1 MSESVPADP
10 STPGSNSTSTPG
22 SNLTSTPGSNL
33 TSTPGSNLTREVN
46 RLLNRLRSWSPA
58 AWDVTAAAGGT
69 RAQRTA
75 ALAQDLARLGRE
87 AGSGAPAGLRPPPL
101 APHGLPDQIT
111 LLAEEL
117 LDLLGRGELAPAR
130 QAALLAEAH
139 EVVTAARLDLEGPG
153 FGFAT
158 TPLH

>member
-1 MSESVPADP
+1 MSESVP
-10 STPGSNSTSTPG
+10 G
-22 SNLTSTPGSNL
+22 
-33 TSTPGSNLTREVN
+33 LTREVN

-58 AWDVTAAAGGT
+58 AWGVAAAAGGT
-69 RAQRTA
+69 RAQRAA
-75 ALAQDLARLGRE
+75 ALAQDLARLGRA
-87 AGSGAPAGLRPPPL
+87 AGSGAPTGMPPPL

-117 LDLLGRGELAPAR
+117 LDLLGRAELAPSR
-130 QAALLAEAH
+130 RAALLSEAH

-158 TPLH
+158 TTVR